1 MKSFLKGFGWL
12 LPEIRNSEKYQVEF
26 SKGTTNKI
34 IQFAQSFQEWYWMLI
49 FPELCQEDDGSYH
62 NDEKD
67 ITENITVP
75 EW

>member
-1 MKSFLKGFGWL
+1 
-12 LPEIRNSEKYQVEF
+12 
-26 SKGTTNKI
+26 
-34 IQFAQSFQEWYWMLI
+34 MLI
-49 FPELCQEDDGSYH
+49 FPELCQEDDGSYY

>member
-1 MKSFLKGFGWL
+1 
-12 LPEIRNSEKYQVEF
+12 
-26 SKGTTNKI
+26 
-34 IQFAQSFQEWYWMLI
+34 MLI